1 MKENQRRLAVL
12 ISSLLALY
20 LILSTVFYFIFPLKQ
35 EHSARD
41 FHILLTE
48 TIHNA
53 IEKKLDAPILLSM
66 SMSHS
71 TLLKSL
77 LKKEENYTEERI
89 SEIMK
94 AWLGDKKR
102 VGNCSSA
109 FLVSEKTRRY
119 FTGDGLVKTLDP
131 YSDPHDIWY
140 NDFISRNVPLA
151 LDVDVDQNNRQ
162 VWTVFLNARMED
174 ENKNVLGVC
183 GLGIT
188 MNELQEIFNEFEN
201 KYNIKINLVDENGL
215 VQVDTSSVNIETN
228 YYSTQVFSKDDDY
241 TYKKLKKG
249 FAVTSYISQLGWY
262 LVVRNKELKRSEF
275 LLDPHYIIAQLFSF
289 LLLLFAGFLISRK
302 ISRNFKSGGNA
313 GNVDAITG
321 LFNRNYFKE
330 VYGEKGVFNTTRYK
344 SIAVYDID
352 SFKEANDTMDGDKI
366 LKDVTEAAKQT
377 IGLNG
382 EIFRWGGDEF
392 AVLMEEPVNQAY
404 DSCKTFCHMVAD
416 EGKVTVSVGVTSVRL
431 SDTIKKNYYRAAQG
445 CYLVK
450 EIGGND
456 VKRS

>member
-1 MKENQRRLAVL
+1 MKENQRRLTVL

-20 LILSTVFYFIFPLKQ
+20 LILSIIFYFLFPMRQ

-66 SMSHS
+66 SMSHN
-71 TLLKSL
+71 TILKNLLKN
-77 LKKEENYTEERI
+77 EEKYSEERLT
-89 SEIMK
+89 EIMK

-102 VGNCSSA
+102 VGKCSTS

-119 FTGDGLVKTLDP
+119 FTGDGLVKKLDP

-140 NDFISRNVPLA
+140 NDFISRNIPLA

-162 VWTVFLNARMED
+162 IWTVFLNARMED

-188 MNELQEIFNEFEN
+188 MNELQEIFNEYEN
-201 KYNIKINLVDENGL
+201 KYSIKINLVDENGL
-215 VQVDTSSVNIETN
+215 VQVDTSAISIETN
-228 YYSTQVFSKDDDY
+228 YYSTQVFSKNEDY

-262 LVVRNKELKRSEF
+262 LVVRNKEVKHPE
-275 LLDPHYIIAQLFSF
+275 LLTNPHYILTQLLSF
-289 LLLLFAGFLISRK
+289 ILLLLAGILISGK
-302 ISRNFKSGGNA
+302 ISRNFKSGGNT
-313 GNVDAITG
+313 GNVDITTG
-321 LFNRNYFKE
+321 LYNRNYFKE
-330 VYGEKGVFNTTRYK
+330 VYGEKGIFNTTRYK

-392 AVLMEEPVNQAY
+392 AVLMEQPVNQAY
-404 DSCKTFCHMVAD
+404 DTCKAFCHKVSE

-450 EIGGND
+450 EMGGND